1 MSKVTNLAFVRARTG
16 RSEELGERLR
26 RLVEPSRREP
36 GCLRF
41 DLHRAD
47 DDPDLW
53 MVYETWRSA
62 RDRQQHYASAHL
74 RGFLAEAPFLVE
86 GPLDMR
92 GFTPS
97 LPLDKPRARRLFAEL
112 AALH

>member
-1 MSKVTNLAFVRARTG
+1 MSKVTNLAFIRARSG
-16 RSEELGERLR
+16 RSEELGARLG
-26 RLVEPSRREP
+26 RLVAPSRREP

-53 MVYETWRSA
+53 MVYETWRSPAA
-62 RDRQQHYASAHL
+62 RQAHYASAHL
-74 RGFLAEAPFLVE
+74 RAFIAEAPFLVE

-97 LPLDKPRARRLFAEL
+97 LPLDKPRARRLFADL

>member
-1 MSKVTNLAFVRARTG
+1 MTKVTNIAFIRAQAG
-16 RSEELGERLR
+16 RSEELGTRLR
-26 RLVEPSRREP
+26 HLAAQARREP

-41 DLHRAD
+41 ELHRAD

-53 MVYETWRSA
+53 MVYKIWRSGA
-62 RDRQQHYASAHL
+62 DRQAHYASTHL
-74 RGFLAEAPFLVE
+74 RAFVAEAPFLVE
-86 GPLDMR
+86 GPLDLR

-97 LPLDKPRARRLFAEL
+97 LPLDRGRTRRLLGDL

>member
-1 MSKVTNLAFVRARTG
+1 MSKVTNVAFIRARPG
-16 RSEELGERLR
+16 RSEELGARLG
-26 RLVEPSRREP
+26 RLVAPSRREP

-53 MVYETWRSA
+53 MVYETWRSPAA
-62 RDRQQHYASAHL
+62 RQAHYDSAHL
-74 RGFLAEAPFLVE
+74 RTFIAEAPFLVE

-97 LPLDKPRARRLFAEL
+97 LPLDKPRARRLFADL